1 MDTYNSIIGHEV
13 KEDKKD
19 KLGVGKNTMVTNK
32 GLRVS
37 PKLSKR
43 MKAVSC
49 SNYLTLEGKTG
60 TKNYKKIVVL
70 PRTPSNKSMKL
81 MTPSGRAC

>member
-49 SNYLTLEGKTG
+49 SNYLTLEGK
-60 TKNYKKIVVL
+60 KRN
-70 PRTPSNKSMKL
+70 
-81 MTPSGRAC
+81 